1 MCNNAAKL
9 EFPAMG
15 IYTTTAILRRPNVK
29 QHKSGEHNVD
39 NAFLSPRAT

>member
-1 MCNNAAKL
+1 MCNNAGKL

-29 QHKSGEHNVD
+29 QHKSGEHNVN
-39 NAFLSPRAT
+39 NAFLTPRAT